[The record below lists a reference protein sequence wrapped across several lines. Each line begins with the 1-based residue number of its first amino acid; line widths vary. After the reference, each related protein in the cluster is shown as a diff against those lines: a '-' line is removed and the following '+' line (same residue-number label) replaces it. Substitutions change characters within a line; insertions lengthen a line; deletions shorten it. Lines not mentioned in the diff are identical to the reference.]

1 MTVRRAAMAH
11 HRAGRVVIGRALHG
25 IAVAMAVTLEAGTT
39 VEAALEAAGADAEA
53 RRLNIQAAVTQANA
67 DVPDADA
74 KLSGSERSEA
84 SDQGDGEEGVGG
96 FHG

>member
-1 MTVRRAAMAH
+1 MTVRGAAMAD
-11 HRAGRVVIGRALHG
+11 HRARRVVIGRAALNG
-25 IAVAMAVTLEAGTT
+25 IAVAVEGRTT